1 MIGAWLLE
9 SLIHMRPF
17 RGRVRLIRLL
27 LRWADGHFITSRYGV
42 RMRIRAADLTNQAA
56 VAGTFSRDYDDVYA
70 EVAALE
76 PGMAFIDVG
85 ANHGL
90 FTLVAGQRVGPDGA
104 VLAFEPDLQS
114 FHVLAGNV
122 AENQLTSTFLFN
134 AAVSRKNGI
143 EAFQPGPPGHSGI
156 GRIAPDGPSQVM
168 VMNFTDNMP
177 LLGTLLGG
185 RRAVIKIDVEGHEAH
200 VVSAL
205 SDLLKGPQ
213 VEKLIVEIDE
223 KHLTRHGS
231 TAAEIYDALAV
242 AGFRAQRGPGAAPHY
257 NDVFRR
263 AGPSQF
269 SQRRAARIAAR

>member
-9 SLIHMRPF
+9 RVIHMRPF
-17 RGRVRLIRLL
+17 KGRLRLIRLL
-27 LRWADGHFITSRYGV
+27 RRWTDGQFITSRYGV
-42 RMRIRAADLTNQAA
+42 RMRIRAADLTNEAA

-104 VLAFEPDLQS
+104 VLAFEPDLES
-114 FHVLAGNV
+114 FHVLARNV
-122 AENQLTSTFLFN
+122 AENQLPSTFLFN
-134 AAVSRKNGI
+134 AAVSLKNGI
-143 EAFQPGPPGHSGI
+143 EAFQPGPPSHSGI
-156 GRIAPDGPSQVM
+156 GRMAPDGSSQVM

-200 VVSAL
+200 VVDAL

-223 KHLTRHGS
+223 KHLARHGS

-263 AGPSQF
+263 AGPSRSAQP
-269 SQRRAARIAAR
+269 RAARTAAP